1 MGYAALRGESSAGLG
16 RVASDAGGKKPVG
29 SFSGEYTSGS
39 VDIWNTT
46 YEIIDSVS
54 VKLLNTI
61 APHVEIHLVID
72 NCHSRDIY
80 IKNAVC
86 VSKLRLQNIM
96 KISVDCL

>member
-39 VDIWNTT
+39 VDIWNTNK
-46 YEIIDSVS
+46 IIGSVS
-54 VKLLNTI
+54 VKPLNTI
-61 APHVEIHLVID
+61 APHVEIVID
-72 NCHSRDIY
+72 NCHSRDIN